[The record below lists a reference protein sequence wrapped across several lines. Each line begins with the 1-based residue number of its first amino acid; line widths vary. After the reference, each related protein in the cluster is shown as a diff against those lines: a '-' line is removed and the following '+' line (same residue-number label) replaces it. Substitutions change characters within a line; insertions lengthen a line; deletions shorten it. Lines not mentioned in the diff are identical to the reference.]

1 MAQHAR
7 AASQLLF
14 SSVDWSQLTDDDL
27 HLVRSS
33 VSHCGLCRHHL
44 STHTALLCPQLLS
57 KRGLA
62 RAAERNTCVNTL
74 IESIARDLPLHLV
87 QHCLRQCDGF
97 AMRRSTLLN
106 CNGVLIGYSGARLQ
120 VAEQLNRN
128 PVPSVQRHERKTY
141 ATPSS
146 C

>member
-14 SSVDWSQLTDDDL
+14 S
-27 HLVRSS
+27 
-33 VSHCGLCRHHL
+33 
-44 STHTALLCPQLLS
+44 PQLLS